1 VVSNGRVSSS
11 DFQTPLIR
19 SFLPIA
25 PTFLIKALN
34 RIVPLAYPKTAAR
47 PPPEALQLIAQ
58 SCNGDLRSAVNSLE
72 FLAAQTIPKAKG
84 KAEIAKKSG
93 KGSRGGRGAKIDAS
107 EQVRAL

>member
-1 VVSNGRVSSS
+1 MVSNCGVSYVEFGSQA
-11 DFQTPLIR
+11 DI

-34 RIVPLAYPKTAAR
+34 RIIPLAYPKAASR

-72 FLAAQTIPKAKG
+72 FLAAQTIPKAH
-84 KAEIAKKSG
+84 KAEGPKKSG
-93 KGSRGGRGAKIDAS
+93 KGSRGGRGAKIEAS
-107 EQVRAL
+107 EHVRAL